1 LHGLIYSIFMSDIDS
16 SQETTLE
23 DKDKSELV
31 EEIKELRSRIAELEE
46 SEKESEQV
54 EEELLHSKEKYHT
67 LFNKIADPI
76 FIFDKKSQLF
86 IDCNEAVQRIYGYSI
101 DELKSMTI
109 FDLHAPEDLKKIEN
123 KSDASEIDPLFSYT
137 HITKYGQKIDVEIAT
152 DEIFYDGRNA
162 GLSIV
167 RDITE
172 RRKAE
177 ENLRKARDELEERV
191 KKRTVELE
199 EINKQMR
206 REIAD
211 REKAERELKVS
222 FKKLR
227 KTLDGIV
234 HAMAIVGEARDPYTA
249 GHQRRV
255 AELAAAIADEMGLE
269 FDKIEG
275 IRIAGL
281 LHDIGKISVP
291 SEILS
296 RPGRLTAIEFSFI
309 KSHPQ
314 VGYDVLKGIEFPW
327 PIADIVLQHH
337 ERIDGSGYPKGLKGK
352 EILIEAKILG
362 VADVVE
368 AMSSHRPYR
377 PALGIDK
384 ALAEVLK
391 NRGVLYD
398 SEVVNACVK
407 VFAEK
412 GFEFT

>member
-1 LHGLIYSIFMSDIDS
+1 MSKKDDS
-16 SQETTLE
+16 KGTTLE
-23 DKDKSELV
+23 DKDKLE
-31 EEIKELRSRIAELEE
+31 EEIKKLRDRISELEE
-46 SEKESEQV
+46 SEKESEQF
-54 EEELLHSKEKYHT
+54 EEELQYSEKKYHI

-76 FIFDKKSQLF
+76 FIFDKESQLF
-86 IDCNEAVQRIYGYSI
+86 LDCNEAVQRIYGYSP
-101 DELKSMTI
+101 DELESMTI
-109 FDLHAPEDLKKIEN
+109 FDLHAPEDLEKIEN
-123 KSDASEIDPLFSYT
+123 MSDASEIDPLFSYT

-152 DEIFYDGRNA
+152 DEIFYDGKSA
-162 GLSIV
+162 GISIV

-172 RRKAE
+172 RRRAE
-177 ENLRKARDELEERV
+177 ENIREARDELEERI
-191 KKRTVELE
+191 KERTVELE
-199 EINKQMR
+199 RINKQMR
-206 REIAD
+206 REIAE
-211 REKAERELKVS
+211 REKAEGELKVS

-255 AELAAAIADEMGLE
+255 AELAAAVAEQMGLE

-296 RPGRLTAIEFSFI
+296 RPGRLTEIEFSFI

-327 PIADIVLQHH
+327 PIAEIVLQHH
-337 ERIDGSGYPKGLKGK
+337 ERIDGSGYPRGLQGD

-384 ALAEVLK
+384 ALAEVLE

-398 SEVVNACVK
+398 TEVVNACVN

>member
-1 LHGLIYSIFMSDIDS
+1 MSDKNRS
-16 SQETTLE
+16 KETIVE
-23 DKDKSELV
+23 GKDKSKLV
-31 EEIKELRSRIAELEE
+31 EEIRELRNRISELEQM
-46 SEKESEQV
+46 EKESGQV
-54 EEELLHSKEKYHT
+54 EEELLHSEEKYYT
-67 LFNKIADPI
+67 LFNKIVDPI
-76 FIFDKKSQLF
+76 FIFDKESQLF
-86 IDCNEAVQRIYGYSI
+86 IDCNEAVQRKYGYSL

-123 KSDASEIDPLFSYT
+123 MSDVSEIDPLFSYT

-152 DEIFYDGRNA
+152 DEIFYDGETQ
-162 GLSIV
+162 GISIV

-172 RRKAE
+172 RRRAE
-177 ENLRKARDELEERV
+177 ENLRKARDDLGKRIKE
-191 KKRTVELE
+191 RTVELE
-199 EINKQMR
+199 KINKQMR

-211 REKAERELKVS
+211 REKAESELKES

-255 AELAAAIADEMGLE
+255 AELAAAVADEVGLE
-269 FDKIEG
+269 FGKIEG

-296 RPGRLTAIEFSFI
+296 RPGRLTEIEFSFI

-314 VGYDVLKGIEFPW
+314 VGYDVVKGIEFPW
-327 PIADIVLQHH
+327 AIADIVLQHH
-337 ERIDGSGYPKGLKGK
+337 ERIDGSGYPHGLKGD

-384 ALAEVLK
+384 ALAEILK

-398 SEVVNACVK
+398 TEVVNACVK
-407 VFAEK
+407 VFAER